1 MKRYTVLG
9 VILFAGMPVFA
20 DDPAGAAIQATKD
33 SISASEVSQQ
43 QTTQQASQTASQ
55 QPSQQ
60 ADSPEDKAYK
70 EAMIKI
76 SDEISKKIAQIQAK
90 QKEIDTEVYLASKP
104 PLVAEKNIL
113 QSELQDLQMTRDKM
127 QAEKTAKD
135 LANQLKNSAANKAQQ

>member
-1 MKRYTVLG
+1 MKRYVVLG
-9 VILFAGMPVFA
+9 VVLFAGMPVFA
-20 DDPAGAAIQATKD
+20 DDPAGTAIQATKD

-43 QTTQQASQTASQ
+43 TTQQVSQTASQ

-76 SDEISKKIAQIQAK
+76 SDEISKKIAQIQEK

-104 PLVAEKNIL
+104 PLIAEKNTL
-113 QSELQDLQMTRDKM
+113 QSELQDLEMTRDRM
-127 QAEKTAKD
+127 QTEKTAKD
-135 LANQLKNSAANKAQQ
+135 LANQLKNSATNKAQQ